1 MKIIIIYINF
11 VCIALIYFR
20 LNNLESLSIEIE
32 EKVSKALAK
41 ISRLSDQNEDLE
53 KKLNVA
59 LSKNSDNE
67 EIIES
72 MKEKYKALKIASA
85 IAGSDHKSIGETK
98 IEINSLIREVDY
110 CISQLSD

>member
-11 VCIALIYFR
+11 VCIALIYFK

-53 KKLNVA
+53 KKLNLA
-59 LSKNSDNE
+59 LSKNLDNE

-85 IAGSDHKSIGETK
+85 IAGSDQKSIGETK

>member
-1 MKIIIIYINF
+1 
-11 VCIALIYFR
+11 

>member
-11 VCIALIYFR
+11 VCIALIYVK

-53 KKLNVA
+53 KKLNLA
-59 LSKNSDNE
+59 LSKNLDNE

-85 IAGSDHKSIGETK
+85 IAGSDQKSIGETK

>member
-11 VCIALIYFR
+11 VCTALIYIK
-20 LNNLESLSIEIE
+20 LKNLESISIEIE

-41 ISRLSDQNEDLE
+41 ISRLVDQNKDLDE
-53 KKLNVA
+53 KLNVA
-59 LSKNSDNE
+59 LAKNLDNE

-85 IAGSDHKSIGETK
+85 ITGSDSKNIGETK
-98 IEINSLIREVDY
+98 NEINSLIREIDY